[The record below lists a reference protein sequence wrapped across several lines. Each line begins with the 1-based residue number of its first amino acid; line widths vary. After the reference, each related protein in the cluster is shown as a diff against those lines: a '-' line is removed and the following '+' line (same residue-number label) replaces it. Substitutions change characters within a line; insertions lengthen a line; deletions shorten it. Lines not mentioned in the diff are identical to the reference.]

1 MQKGFVLQFAL
12 PEILISDTVFL
23 PFHLKSFAS
32 AHVDFRSMR
41 QLHAWWQNHI
51 CLFSKTFFSNFT
63 IRKHK
68 YQKRSHFI
76 TIPQQ
81 RHHLISNLPQNLV
94 QSFQLSMLVSFLFL
108 LLPDQLLFVLLYLL
122 LHMRDYSQYF
132 WKFLSQFDA
141 YDVPVWHVACWFFF
155 ITYVETS
162 IVQLVVSSCTIR
174 YYRSSLS
181 FQVFKPSTV
190 KICFPRHLLYSPY
203 KTVWVDFNY
212 FLL

>member
-51 CLFSKTFFSNFT
+51 CLFSKTFFSYFT

-94 QSFQLSMLVSFLFL
+94 QSFQLSMLVCFLFL
-108 LLPDQLLFVLLYLL
+108 LLPDQLLFVLLYLP

-162 IVQLVVSSCTIR
+162 IAQLVVSSCTIR

>member
-51 CLFSKTFFSNFT
+51 CLFSKTFFSYFT

-141 YDVPVWHVACWFFF
+141 YDVPVWHVACWF
-155 ITYVETS
+155 S
-162 IVQLVVSSCTIR
+162 LLLMLKLVL
-174 YYRSSLS
+174 RSL
-181 FQVFKPSTV
+181 
-190 KICFPRHLLYSPY
+190 
-203 KTVWVDFNY
+203 
-212 FLL
+212 